1 MLKLRPY
8 KDCDAEYIAIKQQ
21 VFKSGRTY
29 KLFYFRRKLGVY

>member
-21 VFKSGRTY
+21 VFKSGQNLQAI
-29 KLFYFRRKLGVY
+29 LF